1 MQHNFIET
9 LEATSI
15 YKQGNGS
22 LLNVNAFFW
31 SQNYR
36 KEQGKK
42 KTKQKNNNSQG
53 LDQWQVYFLNTKK
66 IKKLKKNITYEIVQV
81 YRKIETQGICK
92 SLTYSLACV

>member
-1 MQHNFIET
+1 MP
-9 LEATSI
+9 
-15 YKQGNGS
+15 
-22 LLNVNAFFW
+22 FFGAKITEK
-31 SQNYR
+31 NR
-36 KEQGKK
+36 GKK

-66 IKKLKKNITYEIVQV
+66 IKKIKKNITYEIVQV

>member
-66 IKKLKKNITYEIVQV
+66 IKKNITYEIVQV